1 MRINVVGR
9 HFEIT
14 DAIKA
19 HCEQKVERL
28 HRYFSSIQQITVT
41 VSKVGSHA
49 TNEYDV
55 ELILNVERHDDFVSH
70 AKASDPYAAVD
81 LVVEKGERQLR
92 DHKEKLLK

>member
-19 HCEQKVERL
+19 HCEHKVERL

-81 LVVEKGERQLR
+81 LVAEKGERQLR